1 MGAFLSAQR
10 APSLAPHAWEGVL
23 LADSPRLPARF
34 YAYFMPTPSKRYGQF
49 TRDRL
54 MRVAVAFPAR
64 IIMAD
69 IIYLGVA
76 LASFAVLALTIF
88 FCERL

>member
-1 MGAFLSAQR
+1 
-10 APSLAPHAWEGVL
+10 
-23 LADSPRLPARF
+23 
-34 YAYFMPTPSKRYGQF
+34 MPTPSKRYGQF

-54 MRVAVAFPAR
+54 IRVAVAFPAR